1 MSEHLAALAIQNS
14 QTGGGALVPASG
26 SISTGV
32 NSDPNNLI
40 NTPEA
45 EANAV
50 KEMLMNF
57 EVGNQSE
64 SPVVTRAGD
73 LLMWILNL
81 ELRLPPYGDLTQAKS

>member
-1 MSEHLAALAIQNS
+1 MSEYLAALAIQNS
-14 QTGGGALVPASG
+14 QTGGGALVPAPG
-26 SISTGV
+26 SVSAGV
-32 NSDPNNLI
+32 NSDLSNLI
-40 NTPEA
+40 STPEA
-45 EANAV
+45 ETNAV

-57 EVGNQSE
+57 EVGNQAD